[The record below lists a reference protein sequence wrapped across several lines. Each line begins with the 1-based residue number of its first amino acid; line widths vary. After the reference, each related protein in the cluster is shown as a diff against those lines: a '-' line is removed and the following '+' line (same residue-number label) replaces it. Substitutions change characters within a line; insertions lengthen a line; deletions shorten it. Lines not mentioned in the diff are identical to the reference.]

1 MRTELRSVRARLG
14 AWVRAHQRAVGIG
27 VTGSALALLG
37 IAAVLGWAM
46 LNGQQLS
53 GEADAT
59 PSVQPTR
66 SSQPSDSPSSS
77 PTQTASPA
85 ASPAS
90 SPTSSSASFNLLPAQ
105 QPADFVS
112 QITCSGPI
120 GASDP
125 VAIVQLHHDP
135 YTGEVVLRDYADPG
149 SPRTACSLGNHSVV
163 QLIDARHIV
172 IGWGGSAA
180 YAVVDLPEV
189 SYHWFQL
196 PPYSTF
202 LAVSPRL
209 EQIVWL
215 SERLDANTSMSTS
228 REIHMTTSAGD
239 KVVASLPDEP
249 VGFCGAPPDYSKRVA
264 YSSSGAHMFVL
275 DHPRVL
281 SGDNAAGALSLRVF
295 EGETAVLS
303 VIPPTAGWPEGE
315 HPAMAVWSPTSETL
329 YYRQGGDVWRWTPG
343 GGPSLFLPGVNWS
356 YPTITPNGSH
366 VAYVLLGPEQY
377 EVYLI
382 DLANRGIPQ
391 LIGESREKPVF
402 LNATQLWYATP
413 YTQGCITDEPE
424 PLIYNITDGS
434 ESPSIIDWVRGVW
447 PAASAWY

>member
-1 MRTELRSVRARLG
+1 MSPRVRVST
-14 AWVRAHQRAVGIG
+14 WVRLHQRAVGIG
-27 VTGSALALLG
+27 VTVSALALLG
-37 IAAVLGWAM
+37 MAAFLGWAM
-46 LNGQQLS
+46 LNGQRPS

-59 PSVQPTR
+59 PTVLTP
-66 SSQPSDSPSSS
+66 SSQPTDGPSRS
-77 PTQTASPA
+77 PTPTASPA
-85 ASPAS
+85 ATQAS
-90 SPTSSSASFNLLPAQ
+90 APTSSSASFNLLPAQ

-112 QITCSGPI
+112 QITCSGSI
-120 GASDP
+120 GTSDP
-125 VAIVQLHHDP
+125 VAIVQLHQDP
-135 YTGEVVLRDYADPG
+135 YTGEVVLRDYADSG
-149 SPRTACSLGNHSVV
+149 SPRTACSLGNHSVE
-163 QLIDARHIV
+163 QLIDARHVV
-172 IGWGGSAA
+172 IRWGGGST
-180 YAVVDLPEV
+180 YAVVDLPDV
-189 SYHWFQL
+189 RIHWFQL
-196 PPYSTF
+196 PPYSSVSSSTF
-202 LAVSPRL
+202 LAVSPQL
-209 EQIVWL
+209 DQVVWL
-215 SERLDANTSMSTS
+215 KERPEPNTSMSTS
-228 REIHMTTSAGD
+228 REIHITTSAGD
-239 KVVASLPDEP
+239 KVVASLRDEP
-249 VGFCGAPPDYSKRVA
+249 VGFCGAPPDYSKRAA
-264 YSSSGAHMFVL
+264 YSRSGAHLFVL

-281 SGDNAAGALSLRVF
+281 SGDNAAGALSLQVF

-303 VIPPTAGWPEGE
+303 VIPPSAGWPVGE

-329 YYRQGGDVWRWTPG
+329 YYRQGGDVWQWTPA

-402 LNATQLWYATP
+402 LNATQLWYTTP

-424 PLIYNITDGS
+424 PLIYNITDGF